1 LVDDDSLVILIMTH
15 DVRTVTPDTPVT
27 TAARLMV
34 AHGVSSLPVIKD
46 GELVGMIT
54 ETDIISREIEVD
66 APAYGTFL
74 DAVFRWP
81 WDHTDDEVRRITAV
95 SVGQLMT
102 HPVYSLTTSATV
114 RDAATLLFERKITA
128 APVVDSEGTIVGI
141 VSQSDILQ
149 LVADVGGDDAPDE
162 C

>member
-1 LVDDDSLVILIMTH
+1 MVDDDSLVILIMTH

>member
-1 LVDDDSLVILIMTH
+1 VDDDSLVILIMTH

>member
-1 LVDDDSLVILIMTH
+1 MDDDSLITLIMTH
-15 DVRTVTPDTPVT
+15 DVITVTPDTPVT

-34 AHGVSSLPVIKD
+34 AHGISSLPVLED
-46 GELVGMIT
+46 EQLVGMIT
-54 ETDIISREIEVD
+54 ETDVISREIEVD

-95 SVGQLMT
+95 TVGQLMT

-114 RDAATLLFERKITA
+114 RDAATLLFERKITS
-128 APVVDSEGTIVGI
+128 APVVDSDGTMIGI

-149 LVADVGGDDAPDE
+149 LVAEAGEDDVPDDS
-162 C
+162 